1 MCYNS
6 LGDFM
11 RLDKFLANLK
21 YGSRNEIKKYTK
33 MGLIEVNGYVVK
45 KADIDINPNSDIVL
59 FDGVEVFYKEKIT
72 LIMNKPAGY
81 ICSTVDEVYPS
92 LLKLLDEKYMRFE
105 FNFAG
110 RLDADTEGLV
120 ILSTDGELI
129 HKITSPNKEMYKT
142 YYVKTKEKIVNE
154 NRLELPITLLD
165 GKDKEYVTK
174 GAKIAKISDYELYI
188 SITEGKFHQVKR
200 MLNYINNEVVYL
212 KRIKIGNLCLPNE
225 LKLGEFMEIDPNT
238 IF

>member
-1 MCYNS
+1 
-6 LGDFM
+6 M

-21 YGSRNEIKKYTK
+21 YGSRNDIKKYTK
-33 MGLIEVNGYVVK
+33 MGLIEVNGVLVK
-45 KADIDINPNSDIVL
+45 KSDMDINPEMDVVL
-59 FDGVEVFYKEKIT
+59 FDGEEVFYKENIT
-72 LIMNKPAGY
+72 LIMNKPFGY
-81 ICSTVDEVYPS
+81 ICSTVDELYPS
-92 LLKLLDEKYMRFE
+92 LLKLLDDKYSRFE

-129 HKITSPNKEMYKT
+129 HKITSPNKDMYKT
-142 YYVKTKEKIVNE
+142 YYVKTKEPLANE
-154 NRLELPITLLD
+154 KALESPIKLLD
-165 GKDKEYVTK
+165 GKDKEYITK
-174 GAKIAKISDYELYI
+174 GSKIVKISDYELYI

-212 KRIKIGNLCLPNE
+212 KRIKIGNLTLPEN
-225 LKLGEFMEIDPNT
+225 LDLGEYQEIDPNT